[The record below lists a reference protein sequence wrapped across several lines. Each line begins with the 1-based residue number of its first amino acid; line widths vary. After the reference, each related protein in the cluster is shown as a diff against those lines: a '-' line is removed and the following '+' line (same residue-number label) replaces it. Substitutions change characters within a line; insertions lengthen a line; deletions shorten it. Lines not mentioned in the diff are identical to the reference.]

1 MSEQTDLVA
10 EIEAVEAKLAEAK
23 ASITRRFIGQERVV
37 ELTLTAILCGGHALL
52 IGLPGLGKT
61 RLVETFSTVLGLQG
75 NRIQFTPD
83 LMPADIL
90 GSEVLDTAE
99 DGTRKF
105 RFIPGPI
112 FCQLLM
118 ADEINRASPRTQSAL
133 LQAMQEKTVTVAGED
148 RPLDAPFHVLA
159 TQNPIEQEGTYPL
172 PEAQLDRFL
181 VQIDVE
187 YPDRAT
193 EKEILLATTGVSED
207 EAHQVF
213 TRDELIAAQAL
224 LRRMPVGDSV
234 VELILDLVR
243 AFRPDEPG
251 VSDRVRDTVAWGPGP
266 RAAQALMLTVRA
278 RALLQGR
285 LAPNAEDVINMARP
299 VLSHR
304 MALNFAARARGD
316 SLAELIETT
325 AAGLANGAETGTGAA
340 A

>member
-1 MSEQTDLVA
+1 MSDNADLVA
-10 EIEAVEAKLAEAK
+10 EIEALEDKLAEAR
-23 ASITRRFIGQERVV
+23 ASITKRFIGQERVV
-37 ELTLTAILCGGHALL
+37 DLTLTALLCGGHALL

-61 RLVETFSTVLGLQG
+61 RLIETLSTVMGLNG

-90 GSEVLDTAE
+90 GSEVLDTAS
-99 DGTRKF
+99 DGTRSF
-105 RFIPGPI
+105 RFVPGPI

-133 LQAMQEKTVTVAGED
+133 LQAMQEKIVTVAGQD
-148 RPLDAPFHVLA
+148 RLLDPPFHVLA

-181 VQIDVE
+181 VQIDVN
-187 YPDRAT
+187 YPDRKT
-193 EKEILLATTGVSED
+193 EKDILLATTGVDED
-207 EAHQVF
+207 VSTKVF
-213 TRDELIAAQAL
+213 DTEQLLAAQKL
-224 LRRMPVGDSV
+224 LRRMPVGDGV
-234 VELILDLVR
+234 VDMILDLVR
-243 AFRPDEPG
+243 AFRPGEAD
-251 VSDRVRDTVAWGPGP
+251 VSDRVRETVAWGPGP

-285 LAPNAEDVINMARP
+285 LAPNVEDVIDMARP

-316 SLAELIETT
+316 SLSDLIETT
-325 AAGLANGAETGTGAA
+325 AAQLTRTEAA

>member
-1 MSEQTDLVA
+1 MSDADDLVA
-10 EIEAVEAKLAEAK
+10 DIEALEAKLAEAK
-23 ASITRRFIGQERVV
+23 ASITRRFIGQEQVV
-37 ELTLTAILCGGHALL
+37 DLTLTALLCGGHGLL

-61 RLVETFSTVLGLQG
+61 RLVETFSTVMGLNG

-90 GSEVLDTAE
+90 GSEVLDTAP
-99 DGTRKF
+99 DGSRSF
-105 RFIPGPI
+105 RFIQGPI
-112 FCQLLM
+112 FCELLM

-133 LQAMQEKTVTVAGED
+133 LQAMQEREVTVAGET
-148 RPLDAPFHVLA
+148 RHLGQAFHVLA

-181 VQIDVE
+181 VQIDVP

-193 EKEILLATTGVSED
+193 ERDILVATTGVAEEKSV
-207 EAHQVF
+207 QVF
-213 TRDELIAAQAL
+213 SREELLAAQVL

-243 AFRPDEPG
+243 AFRPGEAD
-251 VSDRVRDTVAWGPGP
+251 VSQRVRDTVSWGPGP
-266 RAAQALMLTVRA
+266 RAAQALMMTVRA
-278 RALLQGR
+278 RAMLQGR
-285 LAPNAEDVINMARP
+285 LAPNAEDVIAMARP

-316 SLAELIETT
+316 SLADLIEST
-325 AAGLANGAETGTGAA
+325 ASSLTRSEAA

>member
-1 MSEQTDLVA
+1 MSESDDLVA
-10 EIEAVEAKLAEAK
+10 EIEALEEKLAGAK
-23 ASITRRFIGQERVV
+23 SSITRRFIGQERVV
-37 ELTLTAILCGGHALL
+37 ELTLTALLCGGHALL

-61 RLVETFSTVLGLQG
+61 RLVETLSTVMGLKG

-90 GSEVLDTAE
+90 GSEVLDTAD
-99 DGTRKF
+99 DGTRHF
-105 RFIPGPI
+105 RFVPGPI
-112 FCQLLM
+112 FCELLM

-133 LQAMQEKTVTVAGED
+133 LQAMQERTVTVAGETRD
-148 RPLDAPFHVLA
+148 LGKAFHVLA

-181 VQIDVE
+181 VQIDVD
-187 YPDRAT
+187 YPDRDT
-193 EKEILLATTGVSED
+193 ERDILLATTGVSED
-207 EAHQVF
+207 EAVEVF
-213 TRDELIAAQAL
+213 TREELLAAQVL
-224 LRRMPVGDSV
+224 LRRMPVGESV
-234 VELILDLVR
+234 VEMILDLVR

-251 VSDRVRDTVAWGPGP
+251 ASEQVRDTVAWGPGP
-266 RAAQALMLTVRA
+266 RAAQALMMTVRA
-278 RALLQGR
+278 RAMLEGR

-316 SLAELIETT
+316 SLANLIETT
-325 AAGLANGAETGTGAA
+325 AASLTRTEAA